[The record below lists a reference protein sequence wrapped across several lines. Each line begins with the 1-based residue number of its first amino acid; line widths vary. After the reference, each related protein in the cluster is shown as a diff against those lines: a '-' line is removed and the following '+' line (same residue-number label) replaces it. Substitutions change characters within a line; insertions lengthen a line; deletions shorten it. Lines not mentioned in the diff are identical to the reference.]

1 LALNGAVAHAFVHI
15 IYKALLF
22 MSMGAVLHQ
31 VGTIKASANLAGF
44 TRNMPF
50 TMVCCIIGAMSISAF
65 PLFSGFV
72 AKSLT
77 MSALGDSRHCLGL
90 FGVLLFASAG
100 VLEHSGIKIPYFAF
114 LCA

>member
-1 LALNGAVAHAFVHI
+1 
-15 IYKALLF
+15 
-22 MSMGAVLHQ
+22 MSMGAVLYR
-31 VGTIKASANLAGF
+31 VGTVKASALGGLY
-44 TRNMPF
+44 RHMPF

-77 MSALGDSRHCLGL
+77 MSALGYSGIVWAYL
-90 FGVLLFASAG
+90 VLLFASAG

-114 LCA
+114 FAHGHRL